1 MDNNEEK
8 NQLEEP
14 LSTGLIQPV
23 EIDHEMRTAYIDYS
37 MSVIV
42 SRALPDARDGL
53 KPVQRRVLY
62 GMNEMGVKYNG
73 QTKKSARIVGD
84 VMGKYHPHGDSSV
97 YDAMVRLGQWWN
109 QRYPLVWGQGN
120 FGSMDGDSPAAMRY
134 TEAKLEK
141 MSEDVLADMEKDTVD
156 MTSNFDDTLQEP
168 TVVPTKAPLLLLNGA
183 SGIAVGMATNMA
195 PHNLG
200 ECCDAICAYID
211 NPEITTDELMQYIK
225 GPDFP
230 TGGIVMGRSG
240 IKEAYETGRGRV
252 VVRSKTEIE
261 VDDRGH
267 ETIVVTEIP
276 YMVNKREMIEKIA
289 QMAEE
294 KKIEGISYIN
304 DESSREGI
312 RVVIR
317 LKQGVN
323 SGVIL
328 NTLFKYTPLQ
338 SSFSFNNVAL
348 VKGRPRTLSLK
359 EILQNFVDFR
369 HEVVVRRTRFE
380 LDKAQKRAHILEGLL
395 KAMDIIDE
403 IVHVIRYEAKSR
415 DDAKVILMERYEFS
429 EPQAAAIVALTL
441 GQLAGLE
448 RERLRNEYEEL
459 EKFIAHCEAVLAS
472 VELQLGIVK
481 DETRELKEKYGDP
494 RRTEITLS
502 EDEFN
507 PEDFYADEDQVIT
520 ISHLGY
526 IKRTAL
532 TEFRTQNRG
541 GVGMKASATRDADFI
556 EHIYIAN
563 NHSTLLLFTQKGR
576 CYWLKVYEIPEGNR
590 TSKGRAI
597 QNIIMIE
604 PDDKVKAY
612 VNVKTLKDEEFIN
625 NNYIMMVTRQGIVKK
640 TSLEAYSR
648 PRTNGVNAINVREDD
663 ELLEAILTNGR
674 CNIMIAAHGG
684 RCVRFDETEARPL
697 GRTSTGVRGI
707 NLDEGDYVIGV
718 LCQDPEAE
726 GAADRQVLVVSE
738 NGYGKRS
745 DPMEYRQT
753 ARGAKGVRTLN
764 ITEKTGALVAIKN
777 VSDDDDLMI
786 INRSGMT
793 IRMPVSTIRVAGRAT
808 QGVKLV
814 SIREGDSIAAV
825 SVVAHSDEEESQP
838 AENQEVK
845 TENENNN

>member
-312 RVVIR
+312 RVIIR

-323 SGVIL
+323 SGVVL

-415 DDAKVILMERYEFS
+415 DDAKVILMERYEFT

-597 QNIIMIE
+597 QNILMID

-745 DPMEYRQT
+745 DPAEYRQT

-777 VSDDDDLMI
+777 VSDEDDLMI
-786 INRSGMT
+786 INRSGIT
-793 IRMPVSTIRVAGRAT
+793 IRMPVKTIRLAGRAT